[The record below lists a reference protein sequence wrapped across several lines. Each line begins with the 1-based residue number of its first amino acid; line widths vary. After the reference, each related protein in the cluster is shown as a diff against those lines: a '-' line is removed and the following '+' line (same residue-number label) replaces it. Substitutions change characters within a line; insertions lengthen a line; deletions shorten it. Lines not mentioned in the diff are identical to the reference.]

1 MYSLCRLVLN
11 GGLGGLRKMVL
22 LLVSLIEMGW
32 GRLLAG
38 QIMNWVGDGDG
49 SCVKATEERQF
60 LS

>member
-1 MYSLCRLVLN
+1 
-11 GGLGGLRKMVL
+11 MVL

-38 QIMNWVGDGDG
+38 QIMNWVGDG